1 MRKVLLGKNLI
12 HGGILVAL
20 FLLAE
25 AIVIGISQP
34 RVLPVAIVTVAF
46 FAILVVQFGA
56 GNLISVYWP
65 KRIELTQMSSK
76 MASNAAGFATMLVML
91 VLTAIGGIIAFAG
104 WALQLPWLPLVASA
118 AILAASLKIYSYVL
132 DRAARYIWEHIEEIT
147 GNLGA

>member
-1 MRKVLLGKNLI
+1 LLGKNLT
-12 HGGILVAL
+12 HGGILAAL

-25 AIVIGISQP
+25 AIVIAISQP

-65 KRIELTQMSSK
+65 KRIELTQMGSK
-76 MASNAAGFATMLVML
+76 MSSNAAGFATLLVML
-91 VLTAIGGIIAFAG
+91 VLTAIGGMIAFAA

-118 AILAASLKIYSYVL
+118 AVLAASVKLYSHVL
-132 DRAARYIWEHIEEIT
+132 DRAAQYIWEHIEEIT